1 MGQAESRD
9 EGKAGTAPAAP
20 AAPAQGGAVES
31 LSEALGLGGCS
42 TPCKGERIFAP
53 SIGHVPAGGL
63 VPGRDLGAGAM

>member
-9 EGKAGTAPAAP
+9 DGKAGTAP

-42 TPCKGERIFAP
+42 APCKGERIFAR
-53 SIGHVPAGGL
+53 SIGHVPAGGRL
-63 VPGRDLGAGAM
+63 PGRDLGAGAM